1 MQPRY
6 VLPLPL
12 SLLKAVL
19 LTLCSLQLVAGAA
32 MADEAVAA
40 TTAEE
45 TVRLHDVQVEGMR
58 DPDWKSYKA
67 MLQGVAAFDAKHQLA
82 PTATLRFILS
92 PRRPDVPMQ
101 GISLRLESA
110 ESAVPVDIAPDYTF
124 SLPVSEAAQ
133 QANAELV
140 LNRKVK
146 TVRWFPHVR
155 SAGLAPN
162 QRRLGDLRLEC
173 EVIWAIDYDTIPFLM
188 RNMIRALG
196 GPCHMSKGKFSFR
209 APERL
214 ISATLVAGERR
225 AALEVSAYQ
234 FTPPLHDQSWA
245 DDSLIELVFA
255 AGTGLPPAA
264 D

>member
-1 MQPRY
+1 MKPRY
-6 VLPLPL
+6 VMPSPMT
-12 SLLKAVL
+12 KAVL
-19 LTLCSLQLVAGAA
+19 LTLCCLQLVASAA

-40 TTAEE
+40 TSTEE
-45 TVRLHDVQVEGMR
+45 AVRLHDVQVEGMR

-82 PTATLRFILS
+82 PTAALRFILS

-101 GISLRLESA
+101 GIRLRLESA
-110 ESAVPVDIAPDYTF
+110 ESAVPVEIAPDYTF

-140 LNRKVK
+140 LNRKAK
-146 TVRWFPHVR
+146 TVRWFPHIR
-155 SAGLAPN
+155 SAALAPN

-188 RNMIRALG
+188 RNTVRALG

-225 AALEVSAYQ
+225 APLEVSAYQ
-234 FTPPLHDQSWA
+234 FTPPLHDKSWA

-255 AGTGLPPAA
+255 AGTGVPPAA
-264 D
+264 E

>member
-1 MQPRY
+1 MKPRY

-19 LTLCSLQLVAGAA
+19 LALCCLQLVAGTA

-67 MLQGVAAFDAKHQLA
+67 MLQGLAAFDAKHQLA

-146 TVRWFPHVR
+146 TVRWFPHIR
-155 SAGLAPN
+155 SAALAPN

-173 EVIWAIDYDTIPFLM
+173 EVLWAIDYDTIPFLI

-196 GPCHMSKGKFSFR
+196 GPCHMSKGKFSFS
-209 APERL
+209 APAKL

-225 AALEVSAYQ
+225 APLEVSGYQ
-234 FTPPLHDQSWA
+234 FTPPLHEKSWA

-255 AGTGLPPAA
+255 TGSGLPPVAN
-264 D
+264 